1 MTKNFTPKNAK
12 NFHCIFCDFVCCKK
26 SDYDR
31 HVNTSKHKIRTNT
44 NDFTP
49 KNATAFY
56 VCECG
61 KKYKHASSLWNH
73 KKKCVLELND
83 QKSSLLDTT
92 INSSQITSI
101 TNTLNDQ
108 QSHAATCDDKSIVLK
123 LLEQNNELQK
133 QVMDL
138 LHNGTQ
144 HITNNNHKTFNL
156 NVFLNEKCKNAMNIT
171 DFVNSLEFHLS
182 DFEKLGDIGYVNG
195 MSNLIIKNLKD
206 MDVTERPVH
215 CTDKKRE
222 VLYVK
227 DNNKWDKETREKP
240 TLRKVIK
247 QVAHK
252 NALLLQEFK
261 EKYPDCM
268 KSDSRHADTYNKLII
283 EAMGGIDYEE
293 EEQEDKIIKRLAKEV
308 SLLPTDDTNKI

>member
-1 MTKNFTPKNAK
+1 M
-12 NFHCIFCDFVCCKK
+12 
-26 SDYDR
+26 
-31 HVNTSKHKIRTNT
+31 
-44 NDFTP
+44 
-49 KNATAFY
+49 
-56 VCECG
+56 E

-73 KKKCVLELND
+73 KKKCIFESND
-83 QKSSLLDTT
+83 QKSSSIESA
-92 INSSQITSI
+92 INESNISNNSNNQNSKES
-101 TNTLNDQ
+101 NSN
-108 QSHAATCDDKSIVLK
+108 DKSIVIK

-144 HITNNNHKTFNL
+144 HITNNNNKTFNL

-227 DNNKWDKETREKP
+227 DNNKWDKETRDKP
-240 TLRKVIK
+240 ILRKVIK

-308 SLLPTDDTNKI
+308 SLCTSQDPNNET

>member
-12 NFHCIFCDFVCCKK
+12 NFHCNFCDFLCSKK
-26 SDYDR
+26 SDFDR
-31 HVNTSKHKIRTNT
+31 HVNTAKHKIRTNT

-49 KNATAFY
+49 KNAAPDY
-56 VCECG
+56 VCDCG
-61 KKYKHASSLWNH
+61 KSYKHASSLWNH
-73 KKKCVLELND
+73 KKKCILDKND
-83 QKSSLLDTT
+83 PPSIVDST
-92 INSSQITSI
+92 INISTHQITDTQGS
-101 TNTLNDQ
+101 
-108 QSHAATCDDKSIVLK
+108 DDKNIVIK

-206 MDVTERPVH
+206 MDITERPVH

-227 DNNKWDKETREKP
+227 DNNKWDKETQDKP
-240 TLRKVIK
+240 ILRKVIK

-283 EAMGGIDYEE
+283 EAMGGKDYEE

-308 SLLPTDDTNKI
+308 SLCTTNDYIDDT